1 MTAGHPTPQAYRESS
16 AHALGAA
23 LPDLADGIAAQLHDL
38 SRHPAASRAEA
49 VLRSVHGL
57 SHHLNRLRT
66 ALEREG
72 RGHDR

>member
-1 MTAGHPTPQAYRESS
+1 MTAGQPHAYREPS
-16 AHALGAA
+16 ALALGAA

-38 SRHPAASRAEA
+38 SRNPATNRAED
-49 VLRSVHGL
+49 VLRSVQGL

-72 RGHDR
+72 RGHAR